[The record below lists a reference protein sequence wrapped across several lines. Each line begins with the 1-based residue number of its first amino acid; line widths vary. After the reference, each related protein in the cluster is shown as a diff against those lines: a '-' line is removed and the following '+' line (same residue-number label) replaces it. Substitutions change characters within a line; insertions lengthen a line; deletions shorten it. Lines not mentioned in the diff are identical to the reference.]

1 MLKQRLTIPLK
12 FSSHEG
18 TGAIFSK
25 DEKNAKKQ
33 TAAELIS
40 FNMFNYK
47 PGDSQ
52 GTHLARA
59 AICKLF

>member
-1 MLKQRLTIPLK
+1 MLKQRLTVPLK

-40 FNMFNYK
+40 FNYK